1 MSKLFED
8 IEQIFRFRLLS
19 NSDIPAYMRRMSSI
33 GKIDEVRRQALLV
46 LMLNKLGEL
55 EDAQRAVIAP
65 VSVVNTGELV
75 CGECGF
81 VAKSSLGLLSHSN
94 KHKIVV

>member
-33 GKIDEVRRQALLV
+33 GKIDEVRRQALFV
-46 LMLNKLGEL
+46 LILNKLGEL
-55 EDAQRAVIAP
+55 EDAQRTVPIDD
-65 VSVVNTGELV
+65 VKTDTLV
-75 CGECGF
+75 CDECGF
-81 VAKSSLGLLSHSN
+81 EAKSKLGLLSHSN